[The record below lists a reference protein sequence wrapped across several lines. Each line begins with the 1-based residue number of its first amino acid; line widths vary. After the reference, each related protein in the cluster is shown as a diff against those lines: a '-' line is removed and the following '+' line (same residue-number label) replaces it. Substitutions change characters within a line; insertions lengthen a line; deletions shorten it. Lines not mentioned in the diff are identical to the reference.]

1 MRMSGG
7 RGADVWMLA
16 IPLVALAVAAS
27 MSAGGLNAAI
37 VQVESAIRH
46 AFTAAFTWVAN
57 VL

>member
-1 MRMSGG
+1 
-7 RGADVWMLA
+7 MLA